1 MDEDIAHELQGT
13 GIGLSIADQCRLLKI
28 SRSGYYRWK
37 AQQDKDAR
45 QERQRQ
51 LDAKKESELAFAS
64 AVLDAWEA
72 HPTYGYRKMS
82 HYMMRNGHPEATEKR
97 VRLMYQRL
105 GLKGLRPRFKTTRPP
120 KRKFKKY
127 PYLLRGKTI
136 AYVNQVWA
144 TDITYIKLD
153 GRMVYLTAIIDLYS
167 RKILSWNLSESMDTE
182 FCLNCLHEAVARYG
196 VPAIFNTDCGSQFC
210 SNEFIEALQS
220 YGIEISMDGIGRCLD
235 NVYIERTWLTLKY
248 ECIFLHDWRTM
259 KELEAGLSS
268 FIVSFNSERPH
279 QGLDYQIPNEVYNKG
294 CFPVGEDD
302 IKEQVA

>member
-13 GIGLSIADQCRLLKI
+13 GIGLSIADQCRLLDI

-105 GLKGLRPRFKTTRPP
+105 GLKGLRPRFKATRPP

-167 RKILSWNLSESMDTE
+167 RKILSWNLSESMDAE
-182 FCLNCLHEAVARYG
+182 FCLNCLHETVARYG

-279 QGLDYQIPNEVYNKG
+279 QGLDYQIPNEVYNKV